1 MGERGATFET
11 EKGIER
17 SVCVQIN
24 GDVLER
30 VKWRAGSSGVF
41 SLAQTIGE
49 AATNRKV

>member
-11 EKGIER
+11 EKGIEGA
-17 SVCVQIN
+17 CVQIN
-24 GDVLER
+24 GGVHER

-41 SLAQTIGE
+41 SLAETIGG